1 MWQLRR
7 SQHIDTPITKTNPA
21 KQQYRNKDSDT
32 EATTKDSISHDT
44 IINNNTMKP
53 KITKTRTS
61 QNGHQQ
67 QGHQQ

>member
-1 MWQLRR
+1 M
-7 SQHIDTPITKTNPA
+7 TKTKPE
-21 KQQYRNKDSDT
+21 KRQYRNQDSDT
-32 EATTKDSISHDT
+32 EATTKDSISHDI